1 MTLATILTT
10 GLLMSIG
17 AILIGCLDVF
27 FNKAKYSLIIANK
40 LF

>member
-1 MTLATILTT
+1 MILV
-10 GLLMSIG
+10 GLLVGIVIIS
-17 AILIGCLDVF
+17 IGCLDVF